1 MAARRGRSQARRG
14 GGGIRTALVLL
25 AGLAIGLALAAG
37 YLMFGD
43 RKKLDALLPQPN
55 PAAEAP
61 RVARDRQ
68 PVAQEP
74 EAPARPAK
82 PTYDF
87 YTVLPQK
94 EVELPGQ
101 SAQAARPAATPAA
114 PGAEAGAAPDGT
126 SPATPTPTAGRQLQ
140 AGAFSNAADAEA
152 LRARLALLGQSA
164 HIESVQAEGRTL
176 HRVRL
181 GPFADE
187 AALENARRQ
196 LAEAGISATPAR

>member
-1 MAARRGRSQARRG
+1 MASKRGRSQAKRG
-14 GGGIRTALVLL
+14 GGMRTALVLL
-25 AGLAIGLALAAG
+25 VGLAIGLALAAA

-55 PAAEAP
+55 PSAEAP

-74 EAPARPAK
+74 ETPVRPTK

-101 SAQAARPAATPAA
+101 STQAARPVPPPAGPPAAANGATPPPAA
-114 PGAEAGAAPDGT
+114 
-126 SPATPTPTAGRQLQ
+126 AGRQLQ

-164 HIESVQAEGRTL
+164 RIESVQSEGRTL

-196 LAEAGISATPAR
+196 LAEAGISATPVR

>member
-14 GGGIRTALVLL
+14 GGGMRTALVLL

-101 SAQAARPAATPAA
+101 SAQAARPAPPPAGPTATTNGATPPPAA
-114 PGAEAGAAPDGT
+114 
-126 SPATPTPTAGRQLQ
+126 SGRQLQ

-164 HIESVQAEGRTL
+164 RIESVQAEGRTL

-196 LAEAGISATPAR
+196 LAEAGISATPVR

>member
-14 GGGIRTALVLL
+14 GGGMRTALVLL
-25 AGLAIGLALAAG
+25 TGLAIGLALAAG

-101 SAQAARPAATPAA
+101 SAQAARPAPPPAGPAA
-114 PGAEAGAAPDGT
+114 AANGT
-126 SPATPTPTAGRQLQ
+126 TPLPAASGRQLQ

-164 HIESVQAEGRTL
+164 RIESVQAEGRTL

>member
-14 GGGIRTALVLL
+14 GGGMRTALVLL

-101 SAQAARPAATPAA
+101 SAQAARPAPPPAGPAAATNGATPPPAA
-114 PGAEAGAAPDGT
+114 
-126 SPATPTPTAGRQLQ
+126 SGRQLQ

-164 HIESVQAEGRTL
+164 RIESVQAEGRTL

>member
-14 GGGIRTALVLL
+14 GGSMRTALVLL

-43 RKKLDALLPQPN
+43 REKLDALLPQPN

-101 SAQAARPAATPAA
+101 SAQAARPAPPPAGPAATTNGATPPPAA
-114 PGAEAGAAPDGT
+114 
-126 SPATPTPTAGRQLQ
+126 SGRQLQ

-152 LRARLALLGQSA
+152 LRARLALLGHSA
-164 HIESVQAEGRTL
+164 RIESVQAEGRTL

-187 AALENARRQ
+187 AALENARHQ
-196 LAEAGISATPAR
+196 LAEAGISATPTR

>member
-1 MAARRGRSQARRG
+1 MATRRGRSQARRG
-14 GGGIRTALVLL
+14 GGGGMRTALVLL

-61 RVARDRQ
+61 RVTRDRQ

-101 SAQAARPAATPAA
+101 SAQAARPAPPPAGPAA
-114 PGAEAGAAPDGT
+114 TANGAPPPPAA
-126 SPATPTPTAGRQLQ
+126 SGRQLQ

-164 HIESVQAEGRTL
+164 RIESVQAEGRTL

-187 AALENARRQ
+187 AALENAQRQ